1 MSTGNQHTRTLLI
14 CFGCFLAAFF
24 LNMRIFNDGS
34 PGWKQIVTSDGRG
47 YYAYLPALLID
58 HDPSFLKVVE
68 RETRL
73 VGYKQ
78 YKPGYLVKSGNKTFN
93 KYFTGEA
100 LLLLPFFLTGT
111 LFSWIFGTPVDGYSF
126 FFQLFAGLG
135 ALFYLLLGF
144 YFLARL
150 LEHLT
155 IRPGAALLAMF
166 AIFFGTN
173 LFYYAVWQP
182 TMSHVFSFCLINGFL
197 WFVMLSVREWNT
209 RNACLAGLF
218 LGLTILTR
226 PTNLVVV
233 MLVPFLAGNTEQL
246 MLFCRSAMKKPR
258 AALLFGLIF
267 LGVVSVQMVSW
278 YIQTGHILLWSYQG
292 EGFRFTSPE
301 IVNVLFSYRK
311 GLFVYTP
318 LILVSLGGLIV
329 LALKNRLRFFSMVL
343 FLFLAVYIIASWWNW
358 YYGDGFGLRAFID
371 YYGIFA
377 ILLAMLMNGLR
388 SKPALYAAFG
398 LMLVFVVM
406 NMIQTWQ
413 YTHMVIQPNSMN
425 REKFQ
430 YIFMRT
436 DSAVANSLGGNQ
448 EMANYDIDQVHPVKV
463 LANDFEKPRENW
475 SSLTTVKTSVA
486 SSGSQAGYLDSVHP
500 FSSGISISMKQ
511 LAKVPSMLYVEGE
524 VMVLDSLSGASNR
537 CLVVLSMDS
546 VRKGENWWYGF
557 LLNDTP
563 QKTVKKWRKCTF
575 SLMTPEIEN
584 PTSILKI
591 YIWTTGRKP
600 VLIDDFLVRI
610 YSRRQ

>member
-68 RETRL
+68 RETKL

-78 YKPGYLVKSGNKTFN
+78 YKPGYLVKSGNRTFN

-155 IRPGAALLAMF
+155 IRPGTALMAMF

-173 LFYYAVWQP
+173 LFYYSLWQP
-182 TMSHVFSFCLINGFL
+182 TMSHVFSFCLVNGFL
-197 WFVMLSVREWNT
+197 WFAMRSVSNWSAG
-209 RNACLAGLF
+209 NACLAGLF
-218 LGLTILTR
+218 LGLTVLTR
-226 PTNLVVV
+226 PTNLVVIA
-233 MLVPFLAGNTEQL
+233 LVPFLAGNMEQL
-246 MLFCRSAMKKPR
+246 SFFWRSALRKPKT
-258 AALLFGLIF
+258 ALLFALVM
-267 LGVVSVQMVSW
+267 LAVASVQVVTW
-278 YIQTGHILLWSYQG
+278 YVQTGHLLLWSYQG
-292 EGFRFTSPE
+292 EGFRFASPE

-318 LILVSLGGLIV
+318 LIFVSLGGLVV
-329 LALKNRLRFFSMVL
+329 LAVKNSLRFFNMIL
-343 FLFLAVYIIASWWNW
+343 FLFLVVYIIASWWNW

-371 YYGIFA
+371 YYGVFA
-377 ILLAMLMNGLR
+377 ILLALLINGMR
-388 SKPALYAAFG
+388 SKPALAAAFAVV
-398 LMLVFVVM
+398 LAFVVM
-406 NMIQTWQ
+406 NMVQTWQ

-436 DSAVANSLGGNQ
+436 DSAVVNCLGGNQ

-475 SSLTTVKTSVA
+475 SSLVTVKTCA
-486 SSGSQAGYLDSVHP
+486 AHSGNQVGYLDSVHP
-500 FSSGISISMKQ
+500 FSSGISI
-511 LAKVPSMLYVEGE
+511 LFARL
-524 VMVLDSLSGASNR
+524 
-537 CLVVLSMDS
+537 
-546 VRKGENWWYGF
+546 
-557 LLNDTP
+557 
-563 QKTVKKWRKCTF
+563 
-575 SLMTPEIEN
+575 
-584 PTSILKI
+584 
-591 YIWTTGRKP
+591 
-600 VLIDDFLVRI
+600 
-610 YSRRQ
+610 